1 MRHATKSTLG
11 YTSGYRPD
19 HAWYIHV
26 PPCCYSIHQGVTT
39 NVQSKTTFSTEPIH
53 DASHTGGND
62 LLSFVR
68 PCFVPPS
75 PTLLSE
81 QLSIANSTL
90 LYGLVNMLA
99 TIGDLQKGWT
109 GELFSV
115 MAVVSGI
122 ILVPRFIL
130 NLRELYA
137 RDLESGHGGD
147 IDTAF
152 GLKSVGSRGVVASAI
167 VFAPGGQNEGL
178 EQGEEIEM
186 EERAIHDV
194 GSSA

>member
-11 YTSGYRPD
+11 YTSEYRPD

-39 NVQSKTTFSTEPIH
+39 NVQSKTMFSTEPLH
-53 DASHTGGND
+53 DTSHTGGND

-81 QLSIANSTL
+81 QLSIVNSTL
-90 LYGLVNMLA
+90 LFGLVSMLA
-99 TIGDLQKGWT
+99 TTAHLPEGWT
-109 GELFSV
+109 GDLLV
-115 MAVVSGI
+115 AMAIVCGI
-122 ILVPRFIL
+122 TLVPRFIL
-130 NLRELYA
+130 NLRELYTQ
-137 RDLESGHGGD
+137 DLQSGHGGD

-152 GLKSVGSRGVVASAI
+152 GLTSVGSRGVVASAI
-167 VFAPGGQNEGL
+167 VFASGGQNEGL